1 LYQKWYNEFYFLG
14 NVKKNMRSEY
24 IENSVLS
31 LVIAKMGYENALAV
45 RLSLESGL
53 RIGDVLKVRR
63 EDFDGNNL
71 HFVAQ
76 KTNKKGVVSLS
87 PDFVKELLNN
97 SGGSDYIFC
106 GRGGD
111 KPRTRQAV
119 YIDFKKAVKEL
130 GIKENATPHSV
141 RKIFAVEELK
151 NKTFEQV
158 QEELQHSNA
167 DVTMLYACADK
178 LNGLKNTTKK
188 QKNDEKTRLN
198 AILTPKTCENCIFE
212 IGLDNFADIVANKV
226 IRAIFD
232 RNEKLQ
238 EEQKKTLL
246 EP

>member
-1 LYQKWYNEFYFLG
+1 
-14 NVKKNMRSEY
+14 MRSDY
-24 IENSVLS
+24 IENSVIE
-31 LVIAKMGYENALAV
+31 LVLAKMGYENALAV
-45 RLSLESGL
+45 RLSLATGL
-53 RIGDVLKVRR
+53 RIGDVLKARKS
-63 EDFDGNNL
+63 DFEGNVL
-71 HFVAQ
+71 HFIAQ
-76 KTNKKGVVSLS
+76 KTNKKGACTLS

-130 GIKENATPHSV
+130 GIKENATPHSA

-151 NKTFEQV
+151 NKTFEEV
-158 QEELQHSNA
+158 QKELQHSNA

-178 LNGLKNTTKK
+178 LKGLKNTSKK
-188 QKNDEKTRLN
+188 QKNGEKSHLN

-232 RNEKLQ
+232 GNKKLQ